1 MVGGTMNPLWT
12 LVRCLGWLA
21 LFGSGGTVSAAPG
34 QLRAGAAVVDITPA
48 LGVANGGVIA
58 RGGPVTHIHDGLH
71 ARCLVLDDGA
81 TRLAI
86 AICDM
91 RMLGGE
97 VVARAK
103 SLAGEATGLAPENIL
118 IAATHTH
125 AAPAMVGIHPEPRDR
140 AYAEFVARRIADGIT
155 RAGHHLAP
163 AKVGWGFGS
172 APQHVHNRRWFMKPG
187 AIAANPFGGGSDEV
201 KMNPPR
207 GTDLLKPAGPVDPQ
221 VSVLDVR
228 HADGRPLA
236 VLANYGLH
244 YVGGYQAGHVSA
256 DYFGLFADRVQGL
269 LGADRQHPPFV
280 AMMSNGTSGDVSIN
294 DFSAKQERLPAW
306 VKMQRVADDL
316 AAEVVKVTGDIGHH
330 TTAPLAVAATELQ
343 LGVRRP
349 DAKRLVWAR
358 RTLAYATDPKRLTRP
373 VIYAQETLALAKF
386 PAKVPVALQAF
397 RIGDLRIITVPCE
410 MFAETG
416 LALKQEAGLGPLFI
430 IELANGYRGYLPTPR
445 QHEWGGYETWPARS
459 SYLEVQAAP
468 KIRAALLGLLGK
480 L

>member
-1 MVGGTMNPLWT
+1 MNFRLT
-12 LVRCLGWLA
+12 LVSCLA
-21 LFGSGGTVSAAPG
+21 IFGLGGAVAEEP
-34 QLRAGAAVVDITPA
+34 LRAGAAVVDITPA

-58 RGGPVTHIHDGLH
+58 RGGPVTHIHDELH

-172 APQHVHNRRWFMKPG
+172 APQHVHNRRWFMKPV

-468 KIRAALLGLLGK
+468 KIRAALLGLLSK

>member
-1 MVGGTMNPLWT
+1 MNSLWT
-12 LVRCLGWLA
+12 LVRCLGWFA

-34 QLRAGAAVVDITPA
+34 QLRAGAVVVDITPA

-58 RGGPVTHIHDGLH
+58 RGGPVTHIHDELH
-71 ARCLVLDDGA
+71 ARCLMLDDGA

-125 AAPAMVGIHPEPRDR
+125 AAPAMVAIHPEPRDR

-172 APQHVHNRRWFMKPG
+172 APQHVHNRRWFMKPM
-187 AIAANPFGGGSDEV
+187 AIAANPFGGRSDEV

-228 HADGRPLA
+228 HTDGRPLA
-236 VLANYGLH
+236 LLANYGLH

-280 AMMSNGTSGDVSIN
+280 AMMSNGTSGDVSNN
-294 DFSAKQERLPAW
+294 DFRAKPERLPAW
-306 VKMQRVADDL
+306 VKMQRVANDL
-316 AAEVVKVTGDIGHH
+316 AGKVAKVVGNIGHH
-330 TTAPLAVAATELQ
+330 ATAPLAVAATELQ

-349 DAKRLVWAR
+349 DDARLGWAR
-358 RTLAYATDPKRLTRP
+358 RTLANDTDPKRLTRP
-373 VIYAQETLALAKF
+373 EIYAQEALALAKF
-386 PAKVPVALQAF
+386 PARVPVVLQAF

-468 KIRAALLGLLGK
+468 KIRAALLGLLSK

>member
-1 MVGGTMNPLWT
+1 MVGGTMNSLWT
-12 LVRCLGWLA
+12 LVQCLGWFA

-58 RGGPVTHIHDGLH
+58 RGGPVTHIHDELH

-172 APQHVHNRRWFMKPG
+172 APQHVHNRRWFMKPV

-228 HADGRPLA
+228 HTDGRPLA
-236 VLANYGLH
+236 LLANYGLH

-280 AMMSNGTSGDVSIN
+280 AMMSNGTSGDVSNN
-294 DFSAKQERLPAW
+294 DFRAKPERLPAW
-306 VKMQRVADDL
+306 VKMQRVANDL
-316 AAEVVKVTGDIGHH
+316 AGKVAKVVGNIGHH
-330 TTAPLAVAATELQ
+330 ATAPLAVAATELQ

-349 DAKRLVWAR
+349 DDARLGWAR
-358 RTLAYATDPKRLTRP
+358 RTLANDTDPKRLTRP
-373 VIYAQETLALAKF
+373 EIYAQEALALAKF
-386 PAKVPVALQAF
+386 PARVPVVLQAF

-468 KIRAALLGLLGK
+468 KIRAALLGLLSK

>member
-1 MVGGTMNPLWT
+1 MVGGTMNSLWT
-12 LVRCLGWLA
+12 LVRCLGWFA

-58 RGGPVTHIHDGLH
+58 RGGAATHIHDELH
-71 ARCLVLDDGA
+71 TRCLVLDDGA

-172 APQHVHNRRWFMKPG
+172 APQHVHNRRWFMKPI
-187 AIAANPFGGGSDEV
+187 AIAANPFGGRSDEV

-207 GTDLLKPAGPVDPQ
+207 GTDLLKPAGPVDSQ

-228 HADGRPLA
+228 HTDGRPLA
-236 VLANYGLH
+236 LLANYGLH

-280 AMMSNGTSGDVSIN
+280 AMMSNGTSGDVSNN
-294 DFSAKQERLPAW
+294 DFRAKPERLPAW
-306 VKMQRVADDL
+306 VKMQRVANDL
-316 AAEVVKVTGDIGHH
+316 AGKVAKVVGNIGHH
-330 TTAPLAVAATELQ
+330 ATAPLAVAATELQ

-349 DAKRLVWAR
+349 DDARLAWAR
-358 RTLAYATDPKRLTRP
+358 RTLANDTDPKRLTRP
-373 VIYAQETLALAKF
+373 EIYAQEALALAKF
-386 PAKVPVALQAF
+386 PARVPVVLQAF

-468 KIRAALLGLLGK
+468 KIRAALLGLLSK

>member
-1 MVGGTMNPLWT
+1 MNSLWT
-12 LVRCLGWLA
+12 LVQCLGWFA

-58 RGGPVTHIHDGLH
+58 RGGPVTHIHDELH

-172 APQHVHNRRWFMKPG
+172 APQHVHNRRWFMKPV

-280 AMMSNGTSGDVSIN
+280 AMMSNGTSGDVSNN
-294 DFSAKQERLPAW
+294 DFRAKPERLPAW
-306 VKMQRVADDL
+306 VKMQRVANDL
-316 AAEVVKVTGDIGHH
+316 AGKVAKVVGNIGHH
-330 TTAPLAVAATELQ
+330 ATAPLAATATELQ

-349 DAKRLVWAR
+349 DDARLAWAR
-358 RTLAYATDPKRLTRP
+358 RTLANDTDPKRLTRP
-373 VIYAQETLALAKF
+373 EIYAQEALALAKF
-386 PAKVPVALQAF
+386 PARVPVVLQAF

-468 KIRAALLGLLGK
+468 KIRAALLGLLSK

>member
-103 SLAGEATGLAPENIL
+103 SLVGEATGLAPENIL

-172 APQHVHNRRWFMKPG
+172 APQHVHNRRWFMKPV

-228 HADGRPLA
+228 HTDGRPLA
-236 VLANYGLH
+236 LLANYGLH

>member
-1 MVGGTMNPLWT
+1 MVGGTMNSLWT
-12 LVRCLGWLA
+12 LVRCLGWFA

-58 RGGPVTHIHDGLH
+58 RGGPVTHIHDELH
-71 ARCLVLDDGA
+71 ARCLMLDDGA

-125 AAPAMVGIHPEPRDR
+125 AAPAMVAIHPEPRDR

-172 APQHVHNRRWFMKPG
+172 APQHVHNRRWFMKPM
-187 AIAANPFGGGSDEV
+187 AIAANPFGGRSDEV

-228 HADGRPLA
+228 HTDGRPLA
-236 VLANYGLH
+236 LLANYGLH

-280 AMMSNGTSGDVSIN
+280 AMMSNGTSGDVSNN
-294 DFSAKQERLPAW
+294 DFRAKPERLPAW
-306 VKMQRVADDL
+306 VKMQRVANDL
-316 AAEVVKVTGDIGHH
+316 AGKVAKVVGNIGHH
-330 TTAPLAVAATELQ
+330 ATAPLAVAATELQ

-349 DAKRLVWAR
+349 DDARLGWAR
-358 RTLAYATDPKRLTRP
+358 RTLANDTDPKRLTRP
-373 VIYAQETLALAKF
+373 EIYAQEALALAKF
-386 PAKVPVALQAF
+386 PARVPVVLQAF

-468 KIRAALLGLLGK
+468 KIRAALLGLLSK

>member
-1 MVGGTMNPLWT
+1 MVGGTMNSLWT
-12 LVRCLGWLA
+12 LVRCLGWFA

-58 RGGPVTHIHDGLH
+58 RGGPVTHIHDELH

-172 APQHVHNRRWFMKPG
+172 APQHVHNRRWFMKPM
-187 AIAANPFGGGSDEV
+187 AIAANPFGGRSDEV

-207 GTDLLKPAGPVDPQ
+207 GTDLLKPAGPVDSQ

-228 HADGRPLA
+228 HTDGRPLA
-236 VLANYGLH
+236 LLANYGLH

-256 DYFGLFADRVQGL
+256 DFFGLFADRVQGL

-280 AMMSNGTSGDVSIN
+280 AMMSNGTSGDVSNN
-294 DFSAKQERLPAW
+294 DFRAKPERLPAW
-306 VKMQRVADDL
+306 VKMQRVANDL
-316 AAEVVKVTGDIGHH
+316 AGKVAKVVGNIGHH
-330 TTAPLAVAATELQ
+330 ATAPLAVAATELQ

-349 DAKRLVWAR
+349 DDARLGWAR
-358 RTLAYATDPKRLTRP
+358 RTLANDTDPKRLTRP
-373 VIYAQETLALAKF
+373 EIYAQEALALAKF
-386 PAKVPVALQAF
+386 PARVPVVLQAF

-468 KIRAALLGLLGK
+468 KIRAALLGLLSK

>member
-1 MVGGTMNPLWT
+1 MNSLWT
-12 LVRCLGWLA
+12 LVRCLGWFA

-58 RGGPVTHIHDGLH
+58 RGGAATHIHDELH

-172 APQHVHNRRWFMKPG
+172 APQHVHNRRWFMKPM
-187 AIAANPFGGGSDEV
+187 AIAANPFGGRSDEV

-228 HADGRPLA
+228 HTDGRPLA
-236 VLANYGLH
+236 LLANYGLH

-280 AMMSNGTSGDVSIN
+280 AMMSNGTSGDVSNN
-294 DFSAKQERLPAW
+294 DFRAKPERLPAW
-306 VKMQRVADDL
+306 VKMQRVANDL
-316 AAEVVKVTGDIGHH
+316 AGKVAKVVGNIGHH
-330 TTAPLAVAATELQ
+330 ATAPLAVAATELQ

-349 DAKRLVWAR
+349 DDARLGWAR
-358 RTLAYATDPKRLTRP
+358 RTLANDTDPKRLTRP
-373 VIYAQETLALAKF
+373 EIYAQEALALAKF
-386 PAKVPVALQAF
+386 PARVPVVLQAF

-468 KIRAALLGLLGK
+468 KIRAALLGLLSK

>member
-1 MVGGTMNPLWT
+1 MVGGTMNSLWT
-12 LVRCLGWLA
+12 LVRCLGWFA

-58 RGGPVTHIHDGLH
+58 RGGPVTHIHDELH

-172 APQHVHNRRWFMKPG
+172 APQHVHNRRWFMKPM
-187 AIAANPFGGGSDEV
+187 AIAANPFGGRSDEV

-228 HADGRPLA
+228 HTDGRPLA
-236 VLANYGLH
+236 LLANYGLH

-280 AMMSNGTSGDVSIN
+280 AMMSNGTSGDVSNN
-294 DFSAKQERLPAW
+294 DFRAKPERLPAW
-306 VKMQRVADDL
+306 VKMQRVANDL
-316 AAEVVKVTGDIGHH
+316 AGKVAKVVGNIGHH
-330 TTAPLAVAATELQ
+330 ATAPLAVAATELQ

-349 DAKRLVWAR
+349 DDARLAWAR
-358 RTLAYATDPKRLTRP
+358 RTLANDTDPKRLTRP
-373 VIYAQETLALAKF
+373 EIYAQEALALAKF
-386 PAKVPVALQAF
+386 PARVPVVLQAF

-468 KIRAALLGLLGK
+468 KIRAALLGLLSK

>member
-1 MVGGTMNPLWT
+1 MVGGTMNSLWT
-12 LVRCLGWLA
+12 LVRCLGWFA

-58 RGGPVTHIHDGLH
+58 RGGPVTHIHDELH

-172 APQHVHNRRWFMKPG
+172 APQHVHNRRWFMKPV
-187 AIAANPFGGGSDEV
+187 AIAANPFGGRSDEV

-228 HADGRPLA
+228 HTDGRPLA
-236 VLANYGLH
+236 LLANYGLH

-280 AMMSNGTSGDVSIN
+280 AMMSNGTSGDVSNN
-294 DFSAKQERLPAW
+294 DFRAKPERLPAW
-306 VKMQRVADDL
+306 VKMQRVANDL
-316 AAEVVKVTGDIGHH
+316 AGKVAKVVGNIGHH
-330 TTAPLAVAATELQ
+330 ATAPLAVAATELQ

-349 DAKRLVWAR
+349 DDARLAWAR
-358 RTLAYATDPKRLTRP
+358 RTLANDTDPKRLTRP
-373 VIYAQETLALAKF
+373 EIYAQEALALAKF
-386 PAKVPVALQAF
+386 PARVPVVLQAF

-468 KIRAALLGLLGK
+468 KIRAALLGLLSK

>member
-1 MVGGTMNPLWT
+1 MVGGTMNSLWT
-12 LVRCLGWLA
+12 LVRCLGWFA

-58 RGGPVTHIHDGLH
+58 RGGPVTHIHDELH

-125 AAPAMVGIHPEPRDR
+125 AAPAMVAIHPEPRDR

-172 APQHVHNRRWFMKPG
+172 APQHVHNRRWFMKPV

-207 GTDLLKPAGPVDPQ
+207 GTDLLKPAGPVDSQ

-228 HADGRPLA
+228 HTDGRPLA
-236 VLANYGLH
+236 LLANYGLH

-280 AMMSNGTSGDVSIN
+280 AMMSNGTSGDVSNN
-294 DFSAKQERLPAW
+294 DFRAKPERLPAW
-306 VKMQRVADDL
+306 VKMQRVANDL
-316 AAEVVKVTGDIGHH
+316 AGKVAKVVGNIGHH
-330 TTAPLAVAATELQ
+330 ATAPLAVAATELQ

-349 DAKRLVWAR
+349 DDARLAWAR
-358 RTLAYATDPKRLTRP
+358 RTLANDTDPKRLTRP
-373 VIYAQETLALAKF
+373 EIYAQEALALAKF
-386 PAKVPVALQAF
+386 PARVPVVLQAF

-468 KIRAALLGLLGK
+468 KIRAALLGLLSK

>member
-1 MVGGTMNPLWT
+1 MIGVTMNFRWA
-12 LVRCLGWLA
+12 LVWCLA
-21 LFGSGGTVSAAPG
+21 LFGMDEPVAAALG

-58 RGGPVTHIHDGLH
+58 RGGLVTHIHDELH
-71 ARCLVLDDGA
+71 ARCLVFDDGA

-103 SLAGEATGLAPENIL
+103 SLAGKATGLAPENIL

-125 AAPAMVGIHPEPRDR
+125 AAPALVGIHPEPRDR

-155 RAGHHLAP
+155 RAGHRLAS
-163 AKVGWGFGS
+163 AKVGWGFGT
-172 APQHVHNRRWFMKPG
+172 APRHVHNRRWFMKLG
-187 AIAANPFGGGSDEV
+187 AVAANPFGGESDEV

-207 GTDLLKPAGPVDPQ
+207 GIDLLEPAGPVDPQ

-228 HADGRPLA
+228 HVDGRPLA
-236 VLANYGLH
+236 LLANYGLH
-244 YVGGYQAGHVSA
+244 YVGGYRAGHVSA
-256 DYFGLFADRVQGL
+256 DYFGMFADRVQEL
-269 LGADRQHPPFV
+269 LKADRQYPPFI
-280 AMMSNGTSGDVSIN
+280 AMMSNGTSGDVSNN
-294 DFSAKQERLPAW
+294 DFRAKPERLPAW
-306 VKMQRVADDL
+306 VKMQRVAADL
-316 AAEVVKVTGDIGHH
+316 AAEAVKVAGGISHH
-330 TTAPLAVAATELQ
+330 AAAPLAVVATELQ

-349 DAKRLVWAR
+349 DEARLAWAR
-358 RTLAYATDPKRLTRP
+358 RTLANDPDPKRLTRP
-373 VIYAQETLALAKF
+373 EIYAQEALALAKF
-386 PAKVPVALQAF
+386 PAKVPVSLAAF
-397 RIGDLRIITVPCE
+397 RIGKLRIVTVPCE

-416 LALKQEAGLGPLFI
+416 LALKQEGGPGPLFI

-445 QHEWGGYETWPARS
+445 QHGWGGYETWPARS
-459 SYLEVQAAP
+459 SYLEEQAAP
-468 KIRAALLGLLGK
+468 KIRASLLDLLTK

>member
-1 MVGGTMNPLWT
+1 MVGGTMNSLWT
-12 LVRCLGWLA
+12 LVRCLGWFA

-58 RGGPVTHIHDGLH
+58 RGGAATHIHGELH

-125 AAPAMVGIHPEPRDR
+125 AAPAMVAIHPEPRDR

-163 AKVGWGFGS
+163 AKVGWGVGS
-172 APQHVHNRRWFMKPG
+172 APQHVHNRRWFMKPM
-187 AIAANPFGGGSDEV
+187 AIAANPFGGRSDEV

-228 HADGRPLA
+228 HTDGRPLA
-236 VLANYGLH
+236 LLANYGLH

-280 AMMSNGTSGDVSIN
+280 AMMSNGTSGDVSN
-294 DFSAKQERLPAW
+294 NAFRAKPARLPAW
-306 VKMQRVADDL
+306 VKMQRVANDL
-316 AAEVVKVTGDIGHH
+316 AGKVAKVVGNIGHH
-330 TTAPLAVAATELQ
+330 ATAPLAVAATELQ

-349 DAKRLVWAR
+349 DDARLGWAR
-358 RTLAYATDPKRLTRP
+358 RTLANDTDPKRLTRP
-373 VIYAQETLALAKF
+373 EIYAQEALALAKF
-386 PAKVPVALQAF
+386 PARVPVVLQAF

-468 KIRAALLGLLGK
+468 KIRAALLGLLSK

>member
-1 MVGGTMNPLWT
+1 MVGGTMNSLWT
-12 LVRCLGWLA
+12 LVQCLGWFA

-58 RGGPVTHIHDGLH
+58 RGGPVTHIHDELH

-172 APQHVHNRRWFMKPG
+172 APQHVHNRRWFMKPV

-221 VSVLDVR
+221 LSVLDVR
-228 HADGRPLA
+228 HTDGRPLA
-236 VLANYGLH
+236 LLANYGLH

-280 AMMSNGTSGDVSIN
+280 AMMSNGTSGDVSNN
-294 DFSAKQERLPAW
+294 DFRAKPERLPAW
-306 VKMQRVADDL
+306 VKMQRVANDL
-316 AAEVVKVTGDIGHH
+316 AGKVAKVVGNIGHH
-330 TTAPLAVAATELQ
+330 ATAPLAATATELQ

-349 DAKRLVWAR
+349 DDARLAWAR
-358 RTLAYATDPKRLTRP
+358 RTLANDTDPKRLTRP
-373 VIYAQETLALAKF
+373 EIYAQEALALAKF
-386 PAKVPVALQAF
+386 PARVPVVLQAF

-468 KIRAALLGLLGK
+468 KIRAALLGLLSK

>member
-1 MVGGTMNPLWT
+1 
-12 LVRCLGWLA
+12 
-21 LFGSGGTVSAAPG
+21 
-34 QLRAGAAVVDITPA
+34 
-48 LGVANGGVIA
+48 
-58 RGGPVTHIHDGLH
+58 
-71 ARCLVLDDGA
+71 
-81 TRLAI
+81 
-86 AICDM
+86 
-91 RMLGGE
+91 
-97 VVARAK
+97 
-103 SLAGEATGLAPENIL
+103 
-118 IAATHTH
+118 
-125 AAPAMVGIHPEPRDR
+125 
-140 AYAEFVARRIADGIT
+140 
-155 RAGHHLAP
+155 
-163 AKVGWGFGS
+163 
-172 APQHVHNRRWFMKPG
+172 MKPV

>member
-1 MVGGTMNPLWT
+1 MVGGTMNSLWT
-12 LVRCLGWLA
+12 LVQCLGWFA

-58 RGGPVTHIHDGLH
+58 RGGPVTHIHDELH
-71 ARCLVLDDGA
+71 ARCLMLDDGA

-172 APQHVHNRRWFMKPG
+172 APQHVHNRRWFMKPM
-187 AIAANPFGGGSDEV
+187 AIAANPFGGRSDEV

-228 HADGRPLA
+228 HTDGRPLA
-236 VLANYGLH
+236 LLANYGLH

-280 AMMSNGTSGDVSIN
+280 AMMSNGTSGDVSNN
-294 DFSAKQERLPAW
+294 DFRAKPERLPAW
-306 VKMQRVADDL
+306 VKMQRVANDL
-316 AAEVVKVTGDIGHH
+316 AGKVAKVVGNIGHH
-330 TTAPLAVAATELQ
+330 ATAPLAVAATELQ

-349 DAKRLVWAR
+349 DDARLGWAR
-358 RTLAYATDPKRLTRP
+358 RTLANDTDPKRLTRP
-373 VIYAQETLALAKF
+373 EIYAQEALALAKF
-386 PAKVPVALQAF
+386 PARVPVVLQAF
-397 RIGDLRIITVPCE
+397 RIGDLRITTVPCE

-468 KIRAALLGLLGK
+468 KIRAALLGLLSK

>member
-1 MVGGTMNPLWT
+1 MVGGTMNSLWT
-12 LVRCLGWLA
+12 LVRCLGWFA

-34 QLRAGAAVVDITPA
+34 QLRAGAVVVDITPA

-58 RGGPVTHIHDGLH
+58 RGGPVTHIHDELH

-172 APQHVHNRRWFMKPG
+172 APQHVHNRRWFMKPM
-187 AIAANPFGGGSDEV
+187 AIAANPFGGRSDEV

-228 HADGRPLA
+228 HTDGRPLA
-236 VLANYGLH
+236 LLANYGLH

-280 AMMSNGTSGDVSIN
+280 AMMSNGTSGDVSNN
-294 DFSAKQERLPAW
+294 DFRAKPERLPAW
-306 VKMQRVADDL
+306 VKMQRVANDL
-316 AAEVVKVTGDIGHH
+316 AGKVAKVVGNIGHH
-330 TTAPLAVAATELQ
+330 ATAPLAVAATELQ

-349 DAKRLVWAR
+349 DDARLAWAR
-358 RTLAYATDPKRLTRP
+358 RTLANDTDPKRLTRP
-373 VIYAQETLALAKF
+373 EIYAQEALALAKF
-386 PAKVPVALQAF
+386 PARVPVVLQAF

-468 KIRAALLGLLGK
+468 KIRAALLGLLSK

>member
-1 MVGGTMNPLWT
+1 MVGGTMNSLWT
-12 LVRCLGWLA
+12 LVRCLGWFA

-58 RGGPVTHIHDGLH
+58 RGGPVTHIHDELH

-172 APQHVHNRRWFMKPG
+172 APQHVHNRRWFMKPV

-228 HADGRPLA
+228 HTDGRPLA
-236 VLANYGLH
+236 LLANYGLH

-280 AMMSNGTSGDVSIN
+280 AMMSNGTSGDVSNN
-294 DFSAKQERLPAW
+294 DFRAKPERLPAW
-306 VKMQRVADDL
+306 VKMQRVANDL
-316 AAEVVKVTGDIGHH
+316 AGKVAKVVGNIGHH
-330 TTAPLAVAATELQ
+330 ATAPLAVAATELQ

-349 DAKRLVWAR
+349 DDARLGWAR
-358 RTLAYATDPKRLTRP
+358 RTLANDTDPKRLTRP
-373 VIYAQETLALAKF
+373 EIYAQEALALAKF
-386 PAKVPVALQAF
+386 PARVPVVLQAF

-468 KIRAALLGLLGK
+468 KIRAALLGLLSK

>member
-1 MVGGTMNPLWT
+1 MVGGTMNSLWT
-12 LVRCLGWLA
+12 LVQCLGWLA

-172 APQHVHNRRWFMKPG
+172 APQHVHNRRWFMKPV

>member
-1 MVGGTMNPLWT
+1 MVGGTMNSLWT
-12 LVRCLGWLA
+12 LVRCLGWFA

-34 QLRAGAAVVDITPA
+34 QLRAGAVVVDITPA

-58 RGGPVTHIHDGLH
+58 RGGPVTHIHDELH

-172 APQHVHNRRWFMKPG
+172 APQHVHNRRWFMKPI
-187 AIAANPFGGGSDEV
+187 AIAANPFGGRSDEV

-228 HADGRPLA
+228 HTDGRPLA
-236 VLANYGLH
+236 LLANYGLH

-280 AMMSNGTSGDVSIN
+280 AMMSNGTSGDVSNN
-294 DFSAKQERLPAW
+294 DFRAKPERLPAW
-306 VKMQRVADDL
+306 VKMQRVANDL
-316 AAEVVKVTGDIGHH
+316 AGKVAKVVGNIGHH
-330 TTAPLAVAATELQ
+330 ATAPLAVAATELQ

-349 DAKRLVWAR
+349 DDARLAWAR
-358 RTLAYATDPKRLTRP
+358 RTLANDTDPKRLTRP
-373 VIYAQETLALAKF
+373 EIYAQEALALAKF
-386 PAKVPVALQAF
+386 PARVPVVLQAF

-468 KIRAALLGLLGK
+468 KIRAALLGLLSK

>member
-1 MVGGTMNPLWT
+1 MVGGTMNSLWT
-12 LVRCLGWLA
+12 LVRCLGWFA

-34 QLRAGAAVVDITPA
+34 QLRAGAVVVDITPA

-58 RGGPVTHIHDGLH
+58 RGGAATHIHDELH

-172 APQHVHNRRWFMKPG
+172 APQHVHNRRWFMKPM
-187 AIAANPFGGGSDEV
+187 AIAANPFGGRSDEV

-228 HADGRPLA
+228 HTDGRPLA
-236 VLANYGLH
+236 LLANYGLH

-280 AMMSNGTSGDVSIN
+280 AMMSNGTSGDVSNN
-294 DFSAKQERLPAW
+294 DFRAKPERLPAW
-306 VKMQRVADDL
+306 VKMQRVANDL
-316 AAEVVKVTGDIGHH
+316 AGKVAKVVGNIGHH
-330 TTAPLAVAATELQ
+330 ATAPLAVAATELQ
-343 LGVRRP
+343 LGARRP
-349 DAKRLVWAR
+349 DDARLGWAR
-358 RTLAYATDPKRLTRP
+358 RTLANDTDPKRLTRP
-373 VIYAQETLALAKF
+373 EIYAQEALALAKF
-386 PAKVPVALQAF
+386 PARVPVVLQAF

-468 KIRAALLGLLGK
+468 KIRAALLGLLSK

>member
-1 MVGGTMNPLWT
+1 MVGGTMNSLWT
-12 LVRCLGWLA
+12 LVRCLGWFA

-34 QLRAGAAVVDITPA
+34 QLRAGAVVVDITPA

-58 RGGPVTHIHDGLH
+58 RGGAATHIHDELH

-125 AAPAMVGIHPEPRDR
+125 AAPAMVAIHPEPRDR

-172 APQHVHNRRWFMKPG
+172 APQHVHNRRWFMKPI
-187 AIAANPFGGGSDEV
+187 AIAANPFGGRSDEV

-228 HADGRPLA
+228 HTDGRPLA
-236 VLANYGLH
+236 LLANYGLH

-280 AMMSNGTSGDVSIN
+280 AMMSNGTSGDVSNN
-294 DFSAKQERLPAW
+294 DFRAKPERLPAW
-306 VKMQRVADDL
+306 VKMQRVANDL
-316 AAEVVKVTGDIGHH
+316 AGKVAKVVGNIGHH
-330 TTAPLAVAATELQ
+330 ATAPLAVAATELQ

-349 DAKRLVWAR
+349 DDARLGWAR
-358 RTLAYATDPKRLTRP
+358 RTLANDTDPKRLTRP
-373 VIYAQETLALAKF
+373 EIYAQEALALAKF
-386 PAKVPVALQAF
+386 PARVPVVLQAF

-468 KIRAALLGLLGK
+468 KIRAALLGLLSK